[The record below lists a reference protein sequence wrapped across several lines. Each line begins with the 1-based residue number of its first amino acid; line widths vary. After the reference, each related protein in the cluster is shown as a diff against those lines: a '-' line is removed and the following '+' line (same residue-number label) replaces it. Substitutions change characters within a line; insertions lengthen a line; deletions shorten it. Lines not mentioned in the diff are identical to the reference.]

1 MSPRDG
7 HKEDFYFVSSD
18 GAVVHI
24 SNLYFFG
31 VWHEHCLTVAVCHE
45 NLPAEILV
53 PKLQN
58 DQKLSSP

>member
-1 MSPRDG
+1 MNPRDG

-18 GAVVHI
+18 SEVVHI

-31 VWHEHCLTVAVCHE
+31 VWHKHCFAVAVCHE